1 MIFTNRYA
9 SFFERSN
16 LLRPDA
22 RSLSSIRIME
32 PQSQAAGDLCAAC
45 HMPFD
50 TGKKRRLIDTC
61 GHERCY
67 MCMFSSD
74 ECPLCE
80 GEMYS
85 SMPHNLNA
93 NHIRQTSDTALLSSH
108 RPKLKTNGHYAA
120 HMHLKLDNN
129 HFPLT
134 EMATQTTPKPFYML
148 SDAPLANG
156 TPPVPRRKPKF
167 FSTPLSVAPPPVP
180 PPPLNYSSNE
190 NLNSTAETSRS
201 ALSVT
206 VTSLDTSDESHEQLD
221 NRIIQVDNQRIRE
234 VRPKEKKVDKKVD
247 KKENNAVKN
256 LAVKEGHTNE
266 TESPPPPP
274 PAVAQND
281 LMMRLGLLLGN
292 REVETQQS
300 AIQTEDTFTSVSSL
314 ASSGAATP
322 DLEKFS
328 DTSPMSTLTASSGS
342 DKYGSNLQMT
352 YNPSF
357 KPFSRDP
364 SSESVVSLMSVAST
378 TNSVSPPSTANRPH
392 SITTT
397 QQGPVEELQL
407 FGKRKSS
414 IRRSARASF
423 GRGYDGKVR
432 FAPVK
437 PPQIQLTPIN
447 FEVPHQ
453 EKVPLFVGRE
463 WLYKEVEKELYGEAS
478 HRGIVVTGGVGCGK
492 TSIVEQLVDQS
503 CFGEGKCGFLENK
516 DLCQVTGASKSR
528 QLGGSGNSSLSGS
541 VNNSPSGTLSSNG
554 LSSSQSSYLAAS
566 TLSLSFTYDALRTIA
581 SDVVAF
587 HFCQA
592 DNNIT
597 CMVPEYV
604 HSTAAYLSQAPQL
617 SAYRD
622 LLIQEP
628 HLQNILSMRECIQDP
643 ARSFVKGVLEPLHKL
658 HQDGKITVE
667 NCIILI
673 DSLNEAEFHK
683 PDYGDTI
690 ASFLTKH
697 INKFPS
703 WLKVICTV
711 RTSLQDLTKMMPLHK
726 ISLDKIASNEHIN
739 RDLQDYIN
747 YRINTTLDVKNNV
760 ALNGKLE
767 STTQM
772 KFSSHLSALSRG
784 CFLYCKLTLDLIEQ
798 GRIVLKSS
806 NYKILPQN
814 MAEVFLL
821 HFNLKFPSLR
831 SFEKVCPILNV
842 CLASLYP
849 LTTKEIYETVNSAYV
864 QRYVPWDDFQ
874 QRMEVVS
881 NFLLKRRD
889 SSFMFFHP
897 AFREWLIRREEA
909 ESTKYLCDLRQ
920 GHALLAFRLSR
931 VNAPL
936 GAEKTVELGHHILKA
951 HIYKT
956 ISKQLGYSSRDMQA
970 YWMCQS
976 SENLSAA
983 LSNQRNVFSPN
994 VKVSRLIL
1002 LSGASPNAKT
1012 EFFSNAPI
1020 LCVAAREGFVDMVS
1034 LLLEFHAK
1042 VDVPGDDG
1050 MTPLCHAAAKGHS
1063 EVIRMLF
1070 AKRAKVTHTDNAG
1083 QCPLVHAAINC
1094 QLDAVSMLLQCDWTK
1109 EGHVTLTEALLQ
1121 SLVAATSKGH
1131 RSLVEFLL
1139 DMHELGHDG
1148 LNINNPDTLQ
1158 GETPLTSACLNGN
1171 REIIGLLLR
1180 RGADPKSVNAKGL
1193 PPLLCAVKAGCWE
1206 TVDMLLAAGVS
1217 IETSDRHGRTGLM
1230 IAASE
1235 GHLGILEMLLSK
1247 GMKRAALAQVDNE
1260 GLTALCWGCLKGH
1273 LHIAQSLLEHGAAL
1287 EHTDNSG
1294 RTPLHLAAFFGDAQ
1308 VVQFLMEQGAQIEHI
1323 DNNGM
1328 RPLDRAI
1335 GCRNTGVV
1343 ICFLKKGAKLG
1354 PATWAMAQGKPDIMI
1369 LLLNKLMEDGNILYK
1384 KNRLKDAAHR
1394 YQYALKKFPMEGFG
1408 EDVRTFKDLKLNLL
1422 LSLSR
1427 CKRKMGDFSS
1437 AVELAS
1443 KAVDMK
1449 PKSFEAFYA
1458 RARAKRDDR
1467 HYAAALQDLLEAL
1480 RLAPNNRELRR
1491 LLVRVKEECKQQA
1504 KLERASSG
1512 VSLDHI
1518 GRDDFSSAGAVI
1530 ERPKEETA
1538 L

>member
-1 MIFTNRYA
+1 MAY
-9 SFFERSN
+9 S
-16 LLRPDA
+16 
-22 RSLSSIRIME
+22 
-32 PQSQAAGDLCAAC
+32 
-45 HMPFD
+45 
-50 TGKKRRLIDTC
+50 
-61 GHERCY
+61 
-67 MCMFSSD
+67 
-74 ECPLCE
+74 
-80 GEMYS
+80 MY
-85 SMPHNLNA
+85 
-93 NHIRQTSDTALLSSH
+93 Q
-108 RPKLKTNGHYAA
+108 
-120 HMHLKLDNN
+120 
-129 HFPLT
+129 
-134 EMATQTTPKPFYML
+134 
-148 SDAPLANG
+148 
-156 TPPVPRRKPKF
+156 
-167 FSTPLSVAPPPVP
+167 
-180 PPPLNYSSNE
+180 
-190 NLNSTAETSRS
+190 
-201 ALSVT
+201 
-206 VTSLDTSDESHEQLD
+206 
-221 NRIIQVDNQRIRE
+221 
-234 VRPKEKKVDKKVD
+234 
-247 KKENNAVKN
+247 
-256 LAVKEGHTNE
+256 
-266 TESPPPPP
+266 
-274 PAVAQND
+274 
-281 LMMRLGLLLGN
+281 
-292 REVETQQS
+292 
-300 AIQTEDTFTSVSSL
+300 
-314 ASSGAATP
+314 
-322 DLEKFS
+322 
-328 DTSPMSTLTASSGS
+328 
-342 DKYGSNLQMT
+342 
-352 YNPSF
+352 
-357 KPFSRDP
+357 
-364 SSESVVSLMSVAST
+364 
-378 TNSVSPPSTANRPH
+378 
-392 SITTT
+392 
-397 QQGPVEELQL
+397 
-407 FGKRKSS
+407 
-414 IRRSARASF
+414 
-423 GRGYDGKVR
+423 
-432 FAPVK
+432 
-437 PPQIQLTPIN
+437 
-447 FEVPHQ
+447 
-453 EKVPLFVGRE
+453 
-463 WLYKEVEKELYGEAS
+463 ELYGEAS
-478 HRGIVVTGGVGCGK
+478 HHGIVVTGGVGCGK

-1070 AKRAKVTHTDNAG
+1070 AKRAKVSVNRFMVTHTDNAG

-1109 EGHVTLTEALLQ
+1109 EGQVTLTEALLQ